1 MSREPITFSNLNLGG
16 SVDVGNGVFTTQML
30 AAALGLPS
38 EDAVGV
44 AVGVDAI
51 AAPDY
56 LPSTNPGEW
65 LWKPDTV
72 QPYMTA
78 AAAASV
84 RAAVTAAYQTQNQ
97 RRTA

>member
-1 MSREPITFSNLNLGG
+1 MSREPINFSNLNLGG
-16 SVDVGNGVFTTQML
+16 SVDIGSGVFTTQML

-38 EDAVGV
+38 EESVGIGVGV
-44 AVGVDAI
+44 GAI

-56 LPSTNPGEW
+56 LPGANPGEW

-78 AAAASV
+78 AAAATV
-84 RAAVTAAYQTQNQ
+84 RAAVTAAYEAKNPG
-97 RRTA
+97 RAA